1 MGTSKR
7 TELATAIALI
17 VAGAATALP
26 AEAQSSLPVYSSD
39 FGGPNSAAPSGA
51 ARDTYIDMGVPR
63 LQTVHRRLLEV
74 RRLLQTHAIPDHDH
88 PHSHGP
94 CVTPTPLVAME
105 MVTVETVDGWRWRLE
120 ARTLV
125 ERRSGGG
132 RWRRARRAR
141 ARGRGR
147 FRRRGAWQWR

>member
-1 MGTSKR
+1 M
-7 TELATAIALI
+7 AIALI

-74 RRLLQTHAIPDHDH
+74 RRLLHTHAIPPHQH
-88 PHSHGP
+88 PHSHGI
-94 CVTPTPLVAME
+94 CVTPTVGDGDGDGGDGGTDGGDGGNDGGPPAGTPSATPGPGE
-105 MVTVETVDGWRWRLE
+105 MGHSPDASSFTGPENGGDG
-120 ARTLV
+120 A
-125 ERRSGGG
+125 GGG
-132 RWRRARRAR
+132 GSR
-141 ARGRGR
+141 
-147 FRRRGAWQWR
+147 